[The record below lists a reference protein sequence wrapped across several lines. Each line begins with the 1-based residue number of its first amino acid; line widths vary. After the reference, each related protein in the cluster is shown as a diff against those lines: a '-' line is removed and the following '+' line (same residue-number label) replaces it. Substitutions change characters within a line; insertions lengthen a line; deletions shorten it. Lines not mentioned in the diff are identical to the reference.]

1 MAGATH
7 YKLYRS
13 ATSEGSFAQI
23 GREIAATDY
32 VDNSGLAAS
41 TSYYYQLESC
51 NGNGCSSRSSAVSAT
66 TTPERPSA
74 LTVAAQSEGAV
85 SISWSAVAGAT
96 HYKLYRSETRDGS
109 FMQIGGEITATDY
122 VDSDISAGA
131 SYYYQL
137 EACNDNG
144 CSGRSLEVSTAIHGS
159 LGEPRDE
166 VVSGLGEPFLIAL
179 LSKRAYVADNRF
191 NEFHVIISYPVEANG
206 ILGEARNELTVDF
219 IGALAFSGG
228 RLYLGEEIREEGFIG
243 KIISY
248 PVGADGELGAARD
261 EITTGLNGPSALAFS
276 GERAYVVDFLLN
288 KITSYPVGA
297 DGELGAARDEI
308 TTGLESPRALAFFR
322 RTGLCDGH

>member
-13 ATSEGSFAQI
+13 ETSEGSFTQI
-23 GREIAATDY
+23 GGDIAAIDY
-32 VDNSGLAAS
+32 VDDNDLAAN
-41 TSYYYQLESC
+41 TSYDYQLEACSD
-51 NGNGCSSRSSAVSAT
+51 NGCSSRSSAVSAT
-66 TTPERPSA
+66 TAPERPSA
-74 LTVAAQSEGAV
+74 LTVVTQSEGAI

-166 VVSGLGEPFLIAL
+166 VIGGLSEPFLIVFS
-179 LSKRAYVADNRF
+179 SKRAYVVDNRF
-191 NEFHVIISYPVEANG
+191 NLNSIFSYPVEADG
-206 ILGEARNELTVDF
+206 ILGAARDEMKTGFLR
-219 IGALAFSGG
+219 ALAFSGG
-228 RLYLGEEIREEGFIG
+228 RLYLGEPGFR
-243 KIISY
+243 KVISY
-248 PVGADGELGAARD
+248 AVEADGELGAARD
-261 EITTGLNGPSALAFS
+261 EITTGLTSPWALAFS
-276 GERAYVVDFLLN
+276 GERAYVVDDQRH
-288 KITSYPVGA
+288 KIISIRWGRTEYW
-297 DGELGAARDEI
+297 AR
-308 TTGLESPRALAFFR
+308 RAMR
-322 RTGLCDGH
+322 